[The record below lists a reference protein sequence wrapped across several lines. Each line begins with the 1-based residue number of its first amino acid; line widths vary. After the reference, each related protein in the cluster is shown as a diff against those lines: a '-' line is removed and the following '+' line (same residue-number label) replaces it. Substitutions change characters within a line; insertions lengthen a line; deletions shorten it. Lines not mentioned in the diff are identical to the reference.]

1 VSASQ
6 DKLVELF
13 NQIGYFFRR
22 LEIYTG
28 IPPTIA
34 MTDIIVEI
42 IVRVITILGIATK
55 EMQGGRLSERIS
67 CFRLTII
74 D

>member
-28 IPPTIA
+28 ILPTIA

-55 EMQGGRLSERIS
+55 EMQGGRLSEWIS
-67 CFRLTII
+67 RFRLTII